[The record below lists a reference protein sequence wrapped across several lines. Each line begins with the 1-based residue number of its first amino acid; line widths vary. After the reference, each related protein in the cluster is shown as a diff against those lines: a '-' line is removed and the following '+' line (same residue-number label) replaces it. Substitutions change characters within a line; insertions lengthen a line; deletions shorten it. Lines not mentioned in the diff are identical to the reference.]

1 MEAFFVRPALTLW
14 RVVTAGP
21 ALILAPWTPRSE
33 AARESSHE
41 NMDMKMDTKMKMKHE
56 RGVWAGESDIVT
68 VHVPNLPS
76 TKGMIDAACF
86 KQMKNDA
93 IYISTCR

>member
-1 MEAFFVRPALTLW
+1 MSDVWL
-14 RVVTAGP
+14 
-21 ALILAPWTPRSE
+21 
-33 AARESSHE
+33 
-41 NMDMKMDTKMKMKHE
+41 
-56 RGVWAGESDIVT
+56 WAGESDIVT